1 MQCPTIKKNVLL
13 FGIGFFFEYRKY
25 FASNTKKMKKKH
37 IFLVNF
43 QPKLFNF
50 QMALNSINVYQ

>member
-1 MQCPTIKKNVLL
+1 MRNYLKNALS
-13 FGIGFFFEYRKY
+13 FGIGFFFKYINY
-25 FASNTKKMKKKH
+25 FASITKKKWKKN

-43 QPKLFNF
+43 QLKNFNF